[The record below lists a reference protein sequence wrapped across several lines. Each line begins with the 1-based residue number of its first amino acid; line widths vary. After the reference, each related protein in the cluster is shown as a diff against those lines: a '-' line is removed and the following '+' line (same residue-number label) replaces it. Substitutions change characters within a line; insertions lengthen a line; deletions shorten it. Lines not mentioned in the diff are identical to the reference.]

1 MHAPFM
7 HSKLQGFGEMLL
19 VLLPV
24 TYLDEVLLGIINCDD
39 PDGFPTVLMGSL
51 QPSLTVSQMDL
62 ATGHRDRKSV
72 V

>member
-39 PDGFPTVLMGSL
+39 PDGFPTGYS
-51 QPSLTVSQMDL
+51 
-62 ATGHRDRKSV
+62 AGG
-72 V
+72 

>member
-7 HSKLQGFGEMLL
+7 HSKLQRFGEMLM

-39 PDGFPTVLMGSL
+39 PDGFPTGYS
-51 QPSLTVSQMDL
+51 
-62 ATGHRDRKSV
+62 AGG
-72 V
+72 